1 MTEKSPIRNN
11 IITQRQWNKFEML
24 KQKKRKKMKMG
35 NWILKYLKQ
44 NLTKKR

>member
-24 KQKKRKKMKMG
+24 KQKKKEKNENG
-35 NWILKYLKQ
+35 
-44 NLTKKR
+44 